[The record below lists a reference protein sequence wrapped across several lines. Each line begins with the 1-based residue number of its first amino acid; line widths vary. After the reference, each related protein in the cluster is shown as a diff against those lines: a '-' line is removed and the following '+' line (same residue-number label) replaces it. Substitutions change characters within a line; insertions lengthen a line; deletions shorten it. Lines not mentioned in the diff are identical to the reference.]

1 VSRSLPVRQASATFL
16 RVKRGFIIVLPL
28 MLGGCIVG
36 TVASTAVDVVTLP
49 VKAVSAGVD
58 AATTSQ
64 SEADEK
70 RGRELRKQEEER
82 GRQWRLAY
90 ERCRKGKPQP
100 TDDCAQFQ
108 TR

>member
-1 VSRSLPVRQASATFL
+1 VSRSLFVRQASATLL

-70 RGRELRKQEEER
+70 RGRALRKQEEER

>member
-1 VSRSLPVRQASATFL
+1 
-16 RVKRGFIIVLPL
+16 VKRGLIFLLPL

-36 TVASTAVDVVTLP
+36 TVAETAVDVVTLP

-64 SEADEK
+64 AEADQK

-82 GRQWRLAY
+82 GRQWRLAW
-90 ERCRKGKPQP
+90 ERCRKGKPLP
-100 TDDCAQFQ
+100 TDDCTQFQ
-108 TR
+108 QR